1 MTNATTSTMAASIH
15 SLVATAVYKWASG
28 MASEATSTRAG
39 AVAAVR
45 DSEAFRAAW
54 RVAVSTRAAVLLVAV
69 FAALS
74 FGPAAGGL
82 ARQNAEKFDDPSLTH
97 ALADPL
103 LAPLA
108 RWDSVWYL
116 RIADSGY
123 GDSAPR
129 AAFFPLYPLL
139 VRAVA
144 TPFGASKGALLVAA
158 YALSLAG
165 FLGALFLLHRLTE
178 LELGRRLARPT
189 LLLLAVF
196 PAALYFGAPY
206 SESLFLLLA
215 VGGFYAARTDRW
227 AWAGACAGL
236 ASATRSA
243 GLLLT
248 LPLALTWWGSRP
260 RRARD
265 VAWLAL
271 APAGIA
277 AYAAWLGL
285 VESDAMRFL
294 DVQEAWS
301 RELTVPLAG
310 AWDGFVAAVDG
321 VRQLA
326 SGSHSPVYFEV
337 AAGDP
342 FRIAVINVMLF
353 ATLVFAVIA
362 CAGVLRRLPRPYGVW
377 VGASLILPLSFP
389 VTPQP
394 LMSLPRFVG
403 VLFPIFMWLA
413 IVCEERRATDLVAAA
428 SAIVLGLFTA
438 QYASWHWIS

>member
-1 MTNATTSTMAASIH
+1 MA
-15 SLVATAVYKWASG
+15 Y
-28 MASEATSTRAG
+28 EATPTHVRAI
-39 AVAAVR
+39 AAAR
-45 DSEAFRAAW
+45 DSEAFRAAL
-54 RVAVSTRAAVLLVAV
+54 RVVVATRAAVLLVAV

-82 ARQNAEKFDDPSLTH
+82 ARTNAHKFDDPSLTH

-215 VGGFYAARTDRW
+215 VGAFYAARSGHW
-227 AWAGACAGL
+227 AWAGTCAAL

-243 GLLLT
+243 GLLL
-248 LPLALTWWGSRP
+248 LIPLAMLWWGSRP
-260 RRARD
+260 RRPRD
-265 VAWLAL
+265 AAWLLL
-271 APAGIA
+271 APLGIG
-277 AYAAWLGL
+277 AYAAWLGF
-285 VESDAMRFL
+285 VEGDALRFL

-301 RELTVPLAG
+301 RELSVPLAG
-310 AWDGFVAAVDG
+310 AWDGLVAAVDG

-326 SGSHSPVYFEV
+326 SGSRTPVYFEA

-342 FRIAVINVMLF
+342 FRIAAINVMLF
-353 ATLVFAVIA
+353 VTLVFAVVA
-362 CAGVLRRLPRPYGVW
+362 CVGVWRRLPRAYGAW
-377 VGASLILPLSFP
+377 VAASLLLPLTFP

-394 LMSLPRFVG
+394 LMSLPRFVA
-403 VLFPIFMWLA
+403 VLFPLFMWLA
-413 IVCEERRATDLVAAA
+413 IVCDERRNTDLVAAA
-428 SAIVLGLFTA
+428 CAVGLGIFTA
-438 QYASWHWIS
+438 QYASWHWVS

>member
-1 MTNATTSTMAASIH
+1 MT
-15 SLVATAVYKWASG
+15 V
-28 MASEATSTRAG
+28 EATPAQGRW
-39 AVAAVR
+39 VAAVR
-45 DSEAFRAAW
+45 ASEALRAAV
-54 RVAVSTRAAVLLVAV
+54 RIGVSSRLAVLLVAV

-74 FGPAAGGL
+74 FGPASGGL
-82 ARQNAEKFDDPSLTH
+82 ARENADKFDEPELTH
-97 ALADPL
+97 ALAGPL

-123 GDSAPR
+123 GDSAHR

-139 VRAVA
+139 VRGVG
-144 TPFGASKGALLVAA
+144 TLFGGSHGALLVAA
-158 YALSLAG
+158 YLVSLAA
-165 FLGALFLLHRLTE
+165 FLAALVLLYRLTE

-215 VGGFYAARTDRW
+215 VGAFYAARTDHW
-227 AWAGACAGL
+227 ARAGACVGL

-243 GLLLT
+243 GLLLL
-248 LPLALTWWGSRP
+248 LPLALIWWSSRP
-260 RRARD
+260 RRPRD
-265 VAWLAL
+265 AAWLAL
-271 APAGIA
+271 APVGIA

-285 VESDAMRFL
+285 VEGDALRFL

-301 RELTVPLAG
+301 RELTIPLAG

-326 SGSHSPVYFEV
+326 SGSRSPVYFEA

-342 FRIAVINVMLF
+342 FRIAAINVMLF
-353 ATLVFAVIA
+353 ATLVFALIA
-362 CAGVLRRLPRPYGVW
+362 AAGVLRRLPRPYGVW
-377 VGASLILPLSFP
+377 VGASLVLPLSFP

-394 LMSLPRFVG
+394 LMSLPRFVS
-403 VLFPIFMWLA
+403 VLFPVFMWLA
-413 IVCEERRATDLVAAA
+413 LVCEERRVTDFVAAA
-428 SAIVLGLFTA
+428 SAIGLGLFTA

>member
-1 MTNATTSTMAASIH
+1 MAF
-15 SLVATAVYKWASG
+15 
-28 MASEATSTRAG
+28 EATPAQGRAIQ
-39 AVAAVR
+39 AVR
-45 DSEAFRAAW
+45 DSEAFR
-54 RVAVSTRAAVLLVAV
+54 VAVRIGVSSRFAVLLVAI

-74 FGPAAGGL
+74 FGPASGGL
-82 ARQNAEKFDDPSLTH
+82 ARENAHKFDEPALTH

-139 VRAVA
+139 VRGVA
-144 TPFGASKGALLVAA
+144 TILGGSHGALLVAA
-158 YALSLAG
+158 YLVSLTAFLAALT
-165 FLGALFLLHRLTE
+165 LLYRLTE

-196 PAALYFGAPY
+196 PAAVYFGAPY

-215 VGGFYAARTDRW
+215 VGAFYAARTGRW

-243 GLLLT
+243 GLLLL
-248 LPLALTWWGSRP
+248 LPLALIWWDSRP

-265 VAWLAL
+265 AAWLAL
-271 APAGIA
+271 APVGIA
-277 AYAAWLGL
+277 AYAAWLGIA
-285 VESDAMRFL
+285 EGEAFRFL
-294 DVQEAWS
+294 DVQDAWM

-326 SGSHSPVYFEV
+326 SGSRSPVYFDK

-342 FRIAVINVMLF
+342 YRIAAINVMLF
-353 ATLVFAVIA
+353 ATLVFAVVA
-362 CAGVLRRLPRPYGVW
+362 CVGVLRRLPRAYGAW
-377 VGASLILPLSFP
+377 VAASLVLPLTFP

-394 LMSLPRFVG
+394 LMSLPRFVA
-403 VLFPIFMWLA
+403 VLFPVFMWLA
-413 IVCEERRATDLVAAA
+413 VVSDERRSTDLVVAV
-428 SAIVLGLFTA
+428 SALGLGLFTA
-438 QYASWHWIS
+438 QYATWHWIS

>member
-1 MTNATTSTMAASIH
+1 MT
-15 SLVATAVYKWASG
+15 V
-28 MASEATSTRAG
+28 EATSAEGRW
-39 AVAAVR
+39 VAAVR
-45 DSEAFRAAW
+45 GSEAFRAAL
-54 RVAVSTRAAVLLVAV
+54 RIGVSTRVAVLLVAV

-74 FGPAAGGL
+74 FGPASGGL
-82 ARQNAEKFDDPSLTH
+82 ARENAGKFDEPALTH

-123 GDSAPR
+123 GGRTSLRSGHRPLLAQDSAPR

-139 VRAVA
+139 VGAVGA
-144 TPFGASKGALLVAA
+144 LFGGSHGALLAAA
-158 YALSLAG
+158 YVVSLAA
-165 FLGALFLLHRLTE
+165 FLAALTLLYRLTE
-178 LELGRRLARPT
+178 LELGRALAPPT

-196 PAALYFGAPY
+196 PAALFFGAPY

-215 VGGFYAARTDRW
+215 VGAFYAARTDRW
-227 AWAGACAGL
+227 AWAGTCAGL

-243 GLLLT
+243 GLLLL
-248 LPLALTWWGSRP
+248 LPLALIWWSSRP
-260 RRARD
+260 RRPRD
-265 VAWLAL
+265 AAWLAL
-271 APAGIA
+271 APAGVA
-277 AYAAWLGL
+277 AYTAWLGL
-285 VESDAMRFL
+285 VEGDALRFL

-301 RELTVPLAG
+301 RELTAPLAG
-310 AWDGFVAAVDG
+310 AWDGLVAAVDG

-326 SGSHSPVYFEV
+326 SGSRTPVYFEQ

-342 FRIAVINVMLF
+342 FRIAAINVMLF
-353 ATLVFAVIA
+353 ATLVFAAVA
-362 CAGVLRRLPRPYGVW
+362 SAGVLRRLPRPYGIW
-377 VGASLILPLSFP
+377 VGASLVLPLSFP

-394 LMSLPRFVG
+394 LMSLPRFVS

-413 IVCEERRATDLVAAA
+413 LVCEERRTTDMVAAA
-428 SAIVLGLFTA
+428 SAVGLGLFTA